1 VAEAITLTLNP
12 AGVGDPLKRAVATA
26 TQVIGTCIRA
36 LEADDLAPADLQ
48 AEFMAYRFDGLD
60 LSIGERRAMIHNWL
74 FAKGFQDL
82 VRGVRE
88 MLEEAHFYLAMI
100 KSDPG
105 LTTMAKIEADIA
117 AKRLA
122 AQKPSFPLLLEQV
135 NAGLREPII
144 FEAEYLSFQKV
155 RNCLEHRAGCVL
167 PKDVDPT
174 SGLLTLHF
182 PRLKAFYKRGSEEIE
197 IAGGEQIDPG
207 PNGAHS
213 EGGVPILVKRVMRS
227 REYCVGENVEITLQH
242 FAEIAMACHLFAD
255 DLMSKLPQL
264 DPIDEGHGTHGR

>member
-1 VAEAITLTLNP
+1 MLNP
-12 AGVGDPLKRAVATA
+12 AGVGDPLKRAVVTA
-26 TQVIGTCIRA
+26 TQVIGTSIRA
-36 LEADDLAPADLQ
+36 LENDDLAPADLH

-60 LSIGERRAMIHNWL
+60 LSTDERRAMIHNWL

-100 KSDPG
+100 KAEPG
-105 LTTMAKIEADIA
+105 LTTKAKVEAHIA

-144 FEAEYLSFQKV
+144 FEAEHLSFQKV

-182 PRLKAFYKRGSEEIE
+182 PRLKMFYMRGPEEIE

-207 PNGAHS
+207 L
-213 EGGVPILVKRVMRS
+213 GGSSAGDVPILVRRVTRS
-227 REYCVGENVEITLQH
+227 REYRVGENVQITVQD

-264 DPIDEGHGTHGR
+264 DPLGGHRAHGR